1 MKAFKTDYVKKITYN
16 SITYSFLALYLL
28 FIIFPILWLVQAS
41 FKTQAGCYEI
51 PPEIIWEPRITSY
64 IKLFGSGLIDS
75 FKNSAIVASSAVI
88 LSLLLGIPAAYG
100 LARLKTVAGE
110 NIGFFILSV
119 RMAPLFAVIVPIYM
133 VMRYLHL
140 LDTIFAVMVAHLVI
154 NLPLAIWL
162 LKSYFEG
169 VPEELEDAAIV
180 DGATRL
186 QTLIHVVVPVSIPMI
201 AAVSALVF
209 LLSWNEFLFA
219 FILTSQSARTVPV
232 LVSSLAG
239 TMAFDFPLMSA
250 VSSFA
255 LIPALLLVVY
265 LQKHMVRGLTLGAV
279 E

>member
-1 MKAFKTDYVKKITYN
+1 MEATKNFKKFFYNFSVYV
-16 SITYSFLALYLL
+16 FLCLYLL
-28 FIIFPILWLVQAS
+28 FILLPIIWLIQAS
-41 FKTQAGCYEI
+41 FRTQAGVYEI
-51 PPEIIWEPRITSY
+51 PPKLIWKPKFNAY
-64 IKLFGSGLIDS
+64 IKLFGSGLLNS
-75 FKNSAIVASSAVI
+75 FKNSAIVASTAVI
-88 LSLLLGIPAAYG
+88 LSLLLGIPAGYA
-100 LARLKTVAGE
+100 LSRLKTAAGE

-140 LDTIFAVMVAHLVI
+140 IDTIYAVVVAHLVI
-154 NLPLAIWL
+154 NLPLAVWL

-169 VPEELEDAAIV
+169 IPSDIEDAAIV
-180 DGATRL
+180 DGASRWQIL
-186 QTLIHVVVPVSIPMI
+186 FHVIVPLSTPMI

-219 FILTSQSARTVPV
+219 FILTSQSAKTVPV

-239 TMAFDFPLMSA
+239 TMQFDFPLMSA

-255 LIPALLLVVY
+255 LIPAFILVVY
-265 LQKHMVRGLTLGAV
+265 LQKHIVKGLTLGAV